1 MHLKS
6 IMLYLKRN
14 LYFILSMTTLILT
27 FSAAVVL
34 LAVFDLGKPVAQTSV
49 GFVYLGS
56 TDPSEYGDVLAPR
69 IAQWQDTAD
78 YALSYQEYEWVID
91 LNYFVFDVDNTV
103 QNVDTDQNN
112 KAYFTIT
119 EDAKNELHQDLIS
132 DLSQA
137 LIDGFDYDALLDDLE
152 SDMSL
157 LKNRKTYD
165 LKDYIDISLYDTA
178 IDTIQMDNLPLSVV
192 TNIHNA
198 IDDIT
203 IPAHARFTLSDALM
217 SYDLTNE
224 ELSVIAS
231 AMQHLFVVT
240 PVQGFIFEPYTTLPT
255 WVLPGANV
263 RILLMSGYDFSFF
276 NPLQETMTVSVDRID
291 QDSLLFTL
299 KGYPFLTQYQRV
311 VENGSVIYF
320 QEIRNENLSLNETT
334 PGITVIDTITET
346 TYELI
351 ITPGVNGQV
360 ILYNRL
366 TTPLHQ
372 AASTITLFS
381 EQQYPV
387 TQIVEE
393 HVIPKG

>member
-1 MHLKS
+1 MKS

-14 LYFILSMTTLILT
+14 LYFILSMTTLVLT
-27 FSAAVVL
+27 LGAAVVL

-56 TDPSEYGDVLAPR
+56 TDPSEYGNVLAPR

-78 YALSYQEYEWVID
+78 YALSYQEYEWWID
-91 LNYFVFDVDNTV
+91 LNYFVFDVENTV
-103 QNVDTDQNN
+103 RHVDTNQNN

-119 EDAKNELHQDLIS
+119 EDAKNELYQELVS
-132 DLSQA
+132 DLKQA
-137 LIDGFDYDALLDDLE
+137 LIDGFDYDALLDDLK

-157 LKNRKTYD
+157 LKNRKTYN
-165 LKDYIDISLYDTA
+165 LKDYIDVSLYNSV
-178 IDTIQMDNLPLSVV
+178 IDTIQMDNIPLSIV
-192 TNIHNA
+192 TNIHQA

-203 IPAHARFTLSDALM
+203 IPAHVRFSLSDALT

-240 PVQGFIFEPYTTLPT
+240 PVQGFIFEPYTTLPS

-263 RILLMSGYDFSFF
+263 RILKMSGYDFSFF
-276 NPLQETMTVSVDRID
+276 NPLQETMTISVDRID

-299 KGYPFLTQYQRV
+299 KGYPFLTEYQRV
-311 VENGSVIYF
+311 VENGPVIYF
-320 QEIRNENLSLNETT
+320 QEIRNENLSLTDTT
-334 PGITVIDTITET
+334 PGITIIDTLTET

-351 ITPGVNGQV
+351 TTLGINGQV
-360 ILYNRL
+360 IHFNRL
-366 TTPLHQ
+366 TIPLHQ
-372 AASTITLFS
+372 AAYTITLFS
-381 EQQYPV
+381 EHRYPI

>member
-1 MHLKS
+1 
-6 IMLYLKRN
+6 MLYLKRN
-14 LYFILSMTTLILT
+14 LYFILSMTTLVLT
-27 FSAAVVL
+27 LGAAVVL

-56 TDPSEYGDVLAPR
+56 TDPSEYGNVLAPR

-78 YALSYQEYEWVID
+78 YALSYQEYEWWID
-91 LNYFVFDVDNTV
+91 LNYFVFDVENTV
-103 QNVDTDQNN
+103 RHVDTNQNN

-119 EDAKNELHQDLIS
+119 EDAKNELYQELVS
-132 DLSQA
+132 DLKQA
-137 LIDGFDYDALLDDLE
+137 LIDGFDYDALLDDLK

-157 LKNRKTYD
+157 LKNRKTYN
-165 LKDYIDISLYDTA
+165 LKDYIDVSLYNSV
-178 IDTIQMDNLPLSVV
+178 IDTIQMDNIPLSIV
-192 TNIHNA
+192 TNIHQA

-203 IPAHARFTLSDALM
+203 IPAHVRFSLSDALT

-240 PVQGFIFEPYTTLPT
+240 PVQGFIFEPYTTLPS

-263 RILLMSGYDFSFF
+263 RILKMSGYDFSFF
-276 NPLQETMTVSVDRID
+276 NPLQETMTISVDRID

-299 KGYPFLTQYQRV
+299 KGYPFLTEYQRV
-311 VENGSVIYF
+311 VENGPVIYF
-320 QEIRNENLSLNETT
+320 QEIRNENLSLTDTT
-334 PGITVIDTITET
+334 PGITIIDTLTET

-351 ITPGVNGQV
+351 TTLGINGQV
-360 ILYNRL
+360 IHFNRL
-366 TTPLHQ
+366 TIPLHQ
-372 AASTITLFS
+372 AAYTITLFS
-381 EQQYPV
+381 EHRYPI

>member
-1 MHLKS
+1 
-6 IMLYLKRN
+6 MLYLKRN
-14 LYFILSMTTLILT
+14 LYFILSMTTLVLT
-27 FSAAVVL
+27 LGAAVVL

-56 TDPSEYGDVLAPR
+56 TDPSEYGNVLAPR
-69 IAQWQDTAD
+69 IVQWQDTAD
-78 YALSYQEYEWVID
+78 YALSYQEYEWWID
-91 LNYFVFDVDNTV
+91 LNYFVFDVENTV
-103 QNVDTDQNN
+103 RHVDTNQNN

-119 EDAKNELHQDLIS
+119 EDAKNELYQELVS
-132 DLSQA
+132 DLKQA
-137 LIDGFDYDALLDDLE
+137 LIDGFDYDALLDDLK

-157 LKNRKTYD
+157 LKNRKTYN
-165 LKDYIDISLYDTA
+165 LKDYIDVSLYNSV
-178 IDTIQMDNLPLSVV
+178 IDTIQMDNIPLSIV
-192 TNIHNA
+192 TNIHQA

-203 IPAHARFTLSDALM
+203 IPAHVRFSLSDALT

-240 PVQGFIFEPYTTLPT
+240 PVQGFIFEPYTTLPS

-263 RILLMSGYDFSFF
+263 RILKMSGYDFSFF
-276 NPLQETMTVSVDRID
+276 NPLQETMTISVDRID

-299 KGYPFLTQYQRV
+299 KGYPFLTEYQRV
-311 VENGSVIYF
+311 VENGPVIYF
-320 QEIRNENLSLNETT
+320 QEIRNENLSLTDTT
-334 PGITVIDTITET
+334 PGITIIDTLTET

-351 ITPGVNGQV
+351 TTLGINGQV
-360 ILYNRL
+360 IHFNRL
-366 TTPLHQ
+366 TIPLHQ
-372 AASTITLFS
+372 AAYTITLFS
-381 EQQYPV
+381 EHRYPI